1 MWDSLN
7 VHHRWMDRQHVV
19 CRIHTVQF
27 LDEKQSSDT
36 CRQETLN
43 ERKQPDSKHYILCDS
58 ICVRFLK
65 KAEDGSQSVV
75 AFARGRTEDC
85 LQRGRR
91 EILGCCRY
99 SGIDGDGVCVC
110 CRFSC
115 VQLFDSM
122 NCSPPD
128 SFVHGILQA
137 KILKSVAISFSR
149 GSSWPRDQTHIS
161 WVSCIGRWVLYHF
174 VTWEAWAWWLHKYK
188 FTETHWTVYL
198 KWINSLGNG
207 AVKIYLT
214 DCSWQNPF
222 AFAVSCGSE
231 R

>member
-1 MWDSLN
+1 MEASQWLPLLG
-7 VHHRWMDRQHVV
+7 VGQRTA
-19 CRIHTVQF
+19 CREAEGKFWGVAGI
-27 LDEKQSSDT
+27 LD
-36 CRQETLN
+36 LM
-43 ERKQPDSKHYILCDS
+43 
-58 ICVRFLK
+58 
-65 KAEDGSQSVV
+65 GM
-75 AFARGRTEDC
+75 
-85 LQRGRR
+85 
-91 EILGCCRY
+91 
-99 SGIDGDGVCVC
+99 VCVC
-110 CRFSC
+110 TKSLQVCPT
-115 VQLFDSM
+115 LFDSM

-137 KILKSVAISFSR
+137 KILKLVAISFSR
-149 GSSWPRDQTHIS
+149 GFSWPRDQTHIS
-161 WVSCIGRWVLYHF
+161 WVSCIGRWILYHF